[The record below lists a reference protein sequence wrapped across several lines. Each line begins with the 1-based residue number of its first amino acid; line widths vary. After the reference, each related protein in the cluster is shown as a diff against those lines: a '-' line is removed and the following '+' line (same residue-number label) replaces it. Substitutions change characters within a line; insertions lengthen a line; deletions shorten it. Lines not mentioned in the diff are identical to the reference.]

1 MRACLIR
8 CVLYACSVLCLGACG
23 LLAPRPPEPLRIA
36 PAILGERTVE
46 QRLLIRWTDGE
57 RAMEAVLE
65 IDPERLR
72 LVMLAFGMRLESLEY
87 DGLTLA
93 EQRFVPHAPEGA
105 RILNDLLMIAAPL
118 DALCRAL
125 PTGMEATERR
135 AEDGRLRREIAQ
147 DGAVQIVIDY
157 ESGSP
162 WQGRV
167 RFKHAAAGYELV
179 LDSHEI

>member
-1 MRACLIR
+1 MRARLIR

-36 PAILGERTVE
+36 PVVLGERTVE
-46 QRLLIRWTDGE
+46 QRLVIRWPGGE
-57 RAMEAVLE
+57 RALEAVLE
-65 IDPERLR
+65 VDPERLR

-87 DGLTLA
+87 DGLRLA

-105 RILNDLLMIAAPL
+105 RILNDLLMIATPL
-118 DALCRAL
+118 EALRRAL
-125 PTGMEATERR
+125 PAGMEATETRM
-135 AEDGRLRREIAQ
+135 EDGRLRREIAK

-157 ESGSP
+157 ESDSP
-162 WQGRV
+162 WRGKV
-167 RFKHAAAGYELV
+167 RFKHAALRYELI